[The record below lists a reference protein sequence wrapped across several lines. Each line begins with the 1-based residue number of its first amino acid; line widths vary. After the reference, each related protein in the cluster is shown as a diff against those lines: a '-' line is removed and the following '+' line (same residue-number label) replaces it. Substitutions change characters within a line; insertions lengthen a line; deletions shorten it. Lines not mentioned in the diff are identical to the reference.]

1 MVLAKQNGQRHER
14 HVRKATRLEDS
25 DVGRGGSSGRRH
37 RGSDGVRASM
47 QRARETL
54 VRCSLFVLVTMGRVT
69 INSVAK
75 FDFSEDSGRCVKKA

>member
-1 MVLAKQNGQRHER
+1 MYEFINRGDSAMVLAKQNGQRHER

-47 QRARETL
+47 QHATETL
-54 VRCSLFVLVTMGRVT
+54 VIEVLVVC
-69 INSVAK
+69 
-75 FDFSEDSGRCVKKA
+75 FSDDGPCDYQQC